1 MSKFFGK
8 VGELIHLFRWPLLAA
23 LVFATLF
30 LAASVPSLKIDPST
44 ETLFAKNTPEYHFY
58 REFRDHFGSDNLIAI
73 AIETPRYWTL
83 RNLRRTRALT
93 DRLSQDE
100 RVDRVASLT
109 NALDIK
115 HKVLGV
121 KVEPAIAG
129 VLEREK
135 PVEIFKQEVLA
146 NPFFQGNLISQDGT
160 VAAILVRLKAKPKDS
175 NFLAGYVG
183 DLRKLLD
190 SFHWPGARFH
200 VAGSPV
206 EHYDLIDAIRRD
218 QMVFVP
224 IVTVFLI
231 LATFF
236 IYRNFPS
243 VVIAMSVVFMTLIW
257 TFGTIALTGRALNL
271 INSLLAPVVMI
282 VSVTNAIYLINLF
295 SELRPHHRDLRECI
309 SVTVAHLGVPC
320 LLTEATIAAGFLSL
334 LLSPVPAVQSF
345 GVFAALGAVYSY
357 VVSIILTPML
367 LPLLPFQDRL
377 KIETE
382 RHFFN
387 QAVIFYLEKIEF
399 SMKWFLICG
408 AALLLI
414 LSIFGIRGIRV
425 DTNLVRDL
433 PAGSPLA
440 EATRFMDERLAGVYS
455 LGLAIER
462 RDKEPLGTVETLKK
476 IEALAQYIETEP
488 EITKVNSLVTL
499 VKKVHQA
506 RMGSEAEFRIPDEDK
521 TVQDY
526 LEKMAESDN
535 PDFWSFLSR
544 DFRHTRLEARMKAV
558 GTEKGSA
565 LEDRIRDYVGK
576 NFGSEYEVRITGS
589 VVLLGQMSEQLVS
602 NQIVSLGVAF
612 LIILGLIAL
621 FFRSWKMALLAA
633 IPNLIPIVGL
643 YGLMGF
649 LKIELSTP
657 MAMIS
662 SVVLGLVVDASIQFL
677 YRFRYEFDRRRHY
690 LQALHH
696 TYRNIGQA
704 MVVTTMILVFG
715 FASSVFASFRPTF
728 FFGILTGL
736 TILFSLVCTL
746 VLLPLALVLI
756 KPFGRQSVLKPHPKQ
771 TLTPKNPSSIIAA

>member
-1 MSKFFGK
+1 LK
-8 VGELIHLFRWPLLAA
+8 VKP
-23 LVFATLF
+23 
-30 LAASVPSLKIDPST
+30 
-44 ETLFAKNTPEYHFY
+44 
-58 REFRDHFGSDNLIAI
+58 RDG
-73 AIETPRYWTL
+73 
-83 RNLRRTRALT
+83 
-93 DRLSQDE
+93 
-100 RVDRVASLT
+100 
-109 NALDIK
+109 
-115 HKVLGV
+115 
-121 KVEPAIAG
+121 
-129 VLEREK
+129 
-135 PVEIFKQEVLA
+135 
-146 NPFFQGNLISQDGT
+146 
-160 VAAILVRLKAKPKDS
+160 

-190 SFHWPGARFH
+190 SFRWPQTRFH
-200 VAGSPV
+200 IAGSPV

-224 IVTVFLI
+224 IITVFLI
-231 LATFF
+231 LATFL

-243 VVIAMSVVFMTLIW
+243 VVIAMSVVFMTLVW
-257 TFGTIALTGRALNL
+257 TFGTIALTGRSLNL
-271 INSLLAPVVMI
+271 VNALLAPVVMI
-282 VSVTNAIYLINLF
+282 IAVTNAIYLINLF
-295 SELRPHHRDLRECI
+295 SELRHHHRDLRESI
-309 SVTVAHLGVPC
+309 SLTVAHLGVPC

-345 GVFAALGAVYSY
+345 GLFAALGAVYSY
-357 VVSIILTPML
+357 VVSIILTPII
-367 LPLLPFQDRL
+367 LPLLPFQERL
-377 KIETE
+377 KVETE

-387 QAVIFYLEKIEF
+387 QAVIFYLEKLEF
-399 SMKWFLICG
+399 SLKGPLLGG

-414 LSIFGIRGIRV
+414 LSLVGIRGIRV
-425 DTNLVRDL
+425 DTNVVRDL
-433 PAGSPLA
+433 PEKSPLA

-455 LGLAIER
+455 LGIAIER
-462 RDKEPLGTVETLKK
+462 ADGESLGTVEALKK
-476 IEALAQYIETEP
+476 IDALAQFVETQP

-499 VKKVHQA
+499 VKKIHQA

-526 LEKMAESDN
+526 LEKMAASDN
-535 PDFWSFLSR
+535 PDFWTFLSR

-558 GTEKGSA
+558 GTEKGGA
-565 LEDRIRDYVGK
+565 LEDRIWDYAEK
-576 NFGSEYEVRITGS
+576 NLGSDYEVRLTGS
-589 VVLLGQMSEQLVS
+589 VVLLGQMSEELVS
-602 NQIVSLGVAF
+602 NQIESLGLAF
-612 LIILGLIAL
+612 LVILGLIAF

-677 YRFRYEFDRRRHY
+677 YRFRHEFERRQHY

-728 FFGILTGL
+728 YFGILTGL

-746 VLLPLALVLI
+746 VLLPLALVLM
-756 KPFGRQSVLKPHPKQ
+756 KPFGRPALFGPSSKE
-771 TLTPKNPSSIIAA
+771 TLTPKKRSSIIAA